1 MSNEKI
7 NVNEIQLNGIDYV
20 RKDSISNN
28 QMAQSNEGMKYVLIR
43 SIASGVFFGY
53 LKSEKFTDSGKVVVL
68 KHGRRV
74 YQWYG
79 AATLSQLAID
89 GTSRPNDCKF
99 PEALSEI
106 EIVNVIETIEL
117 TEKAK
122 NSLNSVKIWK
132 V

>member
-1 MSNEKI
+1 MSEI
-7 NVNEIQLNGIDYV
+7 NVNEVELNGVKYI
-20 RKDSISNN
+20 RKDSVSNK
-28 QMAQSNEGMKYVLIR
+28 MSEPVEGMKYVLIR
-43 SIASGVFFGY
+43 SVASGVFFGY
-53 LKSEKFTDSGKVVVL
+53 LKSEKFTESGKVVVL
-68 KHGRRV
+68 KNARRV

-99 PEALSEI
+99 PEAVNEI

-122 NSLNSVKIWK
+122 NSLNSVKVWK
-132 V
+132 I

>member
-1 MSNEKI
+1 MSEI
-7 NVNEIQLNGIDYV
+7 NVNEVELNGVKYI
-20 RKDSISNN
+20 RKDSVSNK
-28 QMAQSNEGMKYVLIR
+28 MSEPVEGMKYVLIR
-43 SIASGVFFGY
+43 SVASGVFFGY
-53 LKSEKFTDSGKVVVL
+53 LKSEKFTESGKVVVL
-68 KHGRRV
+68 KNARRV

-99 PEALSEI
+99 PEAVNEI

-122 NSLNSVKIWK
+122 NSLNSVKVWK